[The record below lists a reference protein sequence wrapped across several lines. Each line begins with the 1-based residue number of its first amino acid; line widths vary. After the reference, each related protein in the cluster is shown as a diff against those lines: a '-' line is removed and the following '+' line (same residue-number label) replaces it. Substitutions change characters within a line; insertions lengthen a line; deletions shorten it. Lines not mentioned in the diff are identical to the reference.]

1 MLSPDIIAELRGKHI
16 FLTGGT
22 GFFGKSILDY
32 FSRHPVPDMTVAI
45 LARHTEKFRC
55 DFPELCTLP
64 GLRFLSGDVRDF
76 PFPAEHFDYVIHA
89 ATPAVTTLAP
99 GEMRS
104 IVEEGT
110 KHTLEFAAYCGAARF
125 LLTSSGAVYGPQP
138 PELDRIPEDFPCHPV
153 TEYGIAKL
161 AAERLCVDSGQYV
174 LLARCFSFVGRYLPR
189 DIHYAAGNFLRDC
202 EQNRPITILGDGRTI
217 RSYMHADDLVEW
229 LFTLLIS
236 GRSGVPYNI
245 GSEEALSILELAE
258 RLRARSGA
266 KNEIRIL
273 RSPTASP
280 PSRYVPSTRRIQEE
294 LGVAE
299 NHDFFISEIS
309 ESRQPAKDSFLLM

>member
-1 MLSPDIIAELRGKHI
+1 MLSPDIIAELRGKRI

-32 FSRHPVPDMTVAI
+32 FSRHPVPDMTIAI

-55 DFPELCTLP
+55 GFPELCTLP
-64 GLRFLSGDVRDF
+64 GLRFQSGDVRDF
-76 PFPAEHFDYVIHA
+76 PFPAGHFDYVIHA

-110 KHTLEFAAYCGAARF
+110 KHTLEFAAHCGAVRF

-161 AAERLCVDSGQYV
+161 AAERLCANSGQYV

-273 RSPTASP
+273 RSPAASP

-294 LGVAE
+294 LGTAE
-299 NHDFFISEIS
+299 NHD
-309 ESRQPAKDSFLLM
+309 PFLNVFRNPDIRP